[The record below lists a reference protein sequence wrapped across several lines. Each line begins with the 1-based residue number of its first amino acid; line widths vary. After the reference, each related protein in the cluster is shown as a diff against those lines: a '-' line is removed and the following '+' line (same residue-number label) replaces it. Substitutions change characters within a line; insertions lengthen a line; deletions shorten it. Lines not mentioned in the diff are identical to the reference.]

1 MGFLEGARLGPRMG
15 GSSRWWIVAVLTL
28 AACATP
34 PVYTESTPPTVMTT
48 ATAAGVRDM
57 RGTYREALCRRL
69 AGSAY
74 SCDDV
79 LRRLA
84 GESAPDPAF
93 TFVPMSDLAG
103 RYRVGFVP
111 GFMAECVK
119 GIITPFA
126 DVLTALRNAG
136 IDARILDVGGRGSTA
151 ENAERLALDITA
163 SADDPRPFVIVAY
176 SKGLPDVLELLVTR
190 PAAAARVAAVVS
202 LAGASNGSPL
212 ADRFRSAYDLLVA
225 RFPLA
230 GCQPGTSQALDDL
243 RRDVRL
249 EWWRRHAAAV
259 SVPIFTLVT
268 APRRERVS
276 PLMRPAYLTLAR
288 LEPRNDGNLVW
299 YDQIPPGSR
308 LLGYLD
314 ADHWGVA
321 TPYSEQIPIAG
332 PFYADSVPRPSI
344 IEAALEVVS
353 TSLPSEAW

>member
-1 MGFLEGARLGPRMG
+1 MR
-15 GSSRWWIVAVLTL
+15 GSSRRWLFAALAL

-34 PVYTESTPPTVMTT
+34 PLYTDSTPPTVMTT
-48 ATAAGVRDM
+48 STAAGVRDM

-74 SCDDV
+74 SCDGV
-79 LRRLA
+79 LRRLP
-84 GESAPDPAF
+84 GESAPDPDF
-93 TFVPMSDLAG
+93 TYVAMSDLAG
-103 RYRVGFVP
+103 RYRVGFVL

-119 GIITPFA
+119 GIVTPFA
-126 DVLTALRNAG
+126 DVLTALHAAG
-136 IDARILDVGGRGSTA
+136 IDARILDAGGRGSTA
-151 ENAERLALDITA
+151 ENAERLAVDITS
-163 SADDPRPFVIVAY
+163 SADDARPFVIVAY

-202 LAGASNGSPL
+202 VAGASNGSPL

-225 RFPLA
+225 KFPL
-230 GCQPGTSQALDDL
+230 GSCRPGTGQEIDDL

-249 EWWRRHAAAV
+249 EWWRRHAADV
-259 SVPIFTLVT
+259 VVPIFTLVT
-268 APRRERVS
+268 APRPERVS
-276 PLMRPAYLTLAR
+276 RLMRPAYLTLAR
-288 LEPRNDGNLVW
+288 LEPRNDGNIVW

-321 TPYSEQIPIAG
+321 TPYSEQIPIAS
-332 PFYADSVPRPSI
+332 PFFADSVPRPSI

-353 TSLPSEAW
+353 TSLTSDAW

>member
-1 MGFLEGARLGPRMG
+1 M
-15 GSSRWWIVAVLTL
+15 L
-28 AACATP
+28 AACSRP
-34 PVYTESTPPTVMTT
+34 PLYTESTPPTVLTT
-48 ATAAGVRDM
+48 STAAGVQDM
-57 RGTYREALCRRL
+57 RATYRQALCRRL

-79 LRRLA
+79 LRRLP
-84 GESAPDPAF
+84 GESSPDPAF
-93 TFVPMSDLAG
+93 ASVAMSELAG

-126 DVLTALRNAG
+126 DVLTALRAAG

-151 ENAERLALDITA
+151 ENAERLALSITA
-163 SADDPRPFVIVAY
+163 SADDARPLVIVAY
-176 SKGLPDVLELLVTR
+176 SKGLLDVLEMLVTR

-202 LAGASNGSPL
+202 VAGASNGSPL
-212 ADRFRSAYDLLVA
+212 ADRFRSAYRLLVA

-230 GCQPGTSQALDDL
+230 GCRPGTGDELDEL

-268 APRRERVS
+268 APRREHVS

-288 LEPRNDGNLVW
+288 LEPRNDGNLLW

-321 TPYSEQIPIAG
+321 TPFSEQIPIAS
-332 PFYADSVPRPSI
+332 PFFADAVPRPSI

-353 TSLPSEAW
+353 GSLPSGPR

>member
-1 MGFLEGARLGPRMG
+1 MHA
-15 GSSRWWIVAVLTL
+15 GSVTISSAEPDQNVPSLS
-28 AACATP
+28 CATAMMFC
-34 PVYTESTPPTVMTT
+34 ESPS
-48 ATAAGVRDM
+48 RM
-57 RGTYREALCRRL
+57 RVDTQARPERG
-69 AGSAY
+69 
-74 SCDDV
+74 
-79 LRRLA
+79 LRWN
-84 GESAPDPAF
+84 
-93 TFVPMSDLAG
+93 VPMLGCGLRSLKTAIALTKSFSVIG
-103 RYRVGFVP
+103 LSTVTTSGTEF
-111 GFMAECVK
+111 
-119 GIITPFA
+119 PFS
-126 DVLTALRNAG
+126 TS
-136 IDARILDVGGRGSTA
+136 GGMSIVT
-151 ENAERLALDITA
+151 
-163 SADDPRPFVIVAY
+163 RPFVIVAY

-190 PAAAARVAAVVS
+190 PAAAARVAAVES

-212 ADRFRSAYDLLVA
+212 ADRFRSTYELLVA
-225 RFPLA
+225 GFPLD
-230 GCQPGTSQALDDL
+230 GCRPGTGQELDDL

-321 TPYSEQIPIAG
+321 TPYTEQIPIAG
-332 PFYADSVPRPSI
+332 PFFADSVPRPSI

-353 TSLPSEAW
+353 TSLPSGAW

>member
-1 MGFLEGARLGPRMG
+1 
-15 GSSRWWIVAVLTL
+15 
-28 AACATP
+28 
-34 PVYTESTPPTVMTT
+34 
-48 ATAAGVRDM
+48 
-57 RGTYREALCRRL
+57 
-69 AGSAY
+69 
-74 SCDDV
+74 
-79 LRRLA
+79 
-84 GESAPDPAF
+84 
-93 TFVPMSDLAG
+93 
-103 RYRVGFVP
+103 
-111 GFMAECVK
+111 MAECVK

-126 DVLTALRNAG
+126 DVLTALRAAG
-136 IDARILDVGGRGSTA
+136 IDARILNVGGRGSTA

-163 SADDPRPFVIVAY
+163 SADDARPFVIVAY

-190 PAAAARVAAVVS
+190 PAAAARVAAVVDV
-202 LAGASNGSPL
+202 AGASNGSPL
-212 ADRFRSAYDLLVA
+212 ADRFRAAYDLLVA
-225 RFPLA
+225 RSPLP
-230 GCQPGTSQALDDL
+230 GCGPGTGQELDDL

-249 EWWRRHAAAV
+249 EWWRRHHAAI

-268 APRRERVS
+268 APRPEHVS
-276 PLMRPAYLTLAR
+276 PLMRTAYHTLAR

-353 TSLPSEAW
+353 TSLPNDAW